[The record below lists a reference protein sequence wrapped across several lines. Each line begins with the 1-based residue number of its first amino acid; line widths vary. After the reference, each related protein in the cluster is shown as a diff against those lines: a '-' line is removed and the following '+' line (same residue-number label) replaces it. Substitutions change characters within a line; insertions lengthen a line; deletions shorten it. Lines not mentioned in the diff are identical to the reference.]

1 MATIGLDR
9 LYYAKITED
18 TNGDETYGTPQIL
31 AKAMTAELSVDLIEA
46 ILYANDAAS
55 EVVKEF
61 KSGSL
66 SLGVDD
72 IGPLVAQDLTG
83 CKIDS
88 NNVVVS
94 RSEDGGSP
102 VAIGFRAKKSNGKY
116 RYFWL
121 YRVIFS
127 VPATSLATK
136 GDSITFSSP
145 TIEGT
150 VFRRN
155 KLDGENKHPWKAE
168 VTEGDNGVAAS
179 TITNWFASVYEPDFT
194 EVTPTITITT
204 QPAATTEVTAGSIT
218 GSLSVVASSNT
229 SNPVTYQWYENTVDS
244 STGGTIINGETSASF
259 DIPTDLVAGTYY
271 YYCVLSLSGAESVTT
286 TVATVVVSE

>member
-1 MATIGLDR
+1 
-9 LYYAKITED
+9 
-18 TNGDETYGTPQIL
+18 
-31 AKAMTAELSVDLIEA
+31 
-46 ILYANDAAS
+46 
-55 EVVKEF
+55 
-61 KSGSL
+61 
-66 SLGVDD
+66 
-72 IGPLVAQDLTG
+72 LVAQDLTG

-102 VAIGFRAKKSNGKY
+102 VAIGFRAKKANGRY

-168 VTEGDNGVAAS
+168 VTEGDSGVAPS
-179 TITNWFASVYEPDFT
+179 IISGWFTSVYEPDFT
-194 EVTPTITITT
+194 PVTPAITITT
-204 QPAATTEVTAGSIT
+204 QPAALTEVTAGSIT

-229 SNPVTYQWYENTVDS
+229 SDPVTYQWYENTIDS
-244 STGGTIINGETSASF
+244 TTGGTVINGETSASF
-259 DIPTDLVAGTYY
+259 DIPTDLLAGTYY
-271 YYCVLSLSGAESVTT
+271 YYCVLSLVGSSDVSTE
-286 TVATVVVSE
+286 VATVTVS